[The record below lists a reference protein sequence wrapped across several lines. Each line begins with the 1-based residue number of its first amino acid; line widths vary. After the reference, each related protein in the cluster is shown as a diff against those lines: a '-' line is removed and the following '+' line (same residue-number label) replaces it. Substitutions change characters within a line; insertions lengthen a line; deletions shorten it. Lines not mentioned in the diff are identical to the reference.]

1 MVAIGKYVLLIDV
14 NKVHAGAPPGGFTIE
29 KPVMCHTNNLLE
41 GVCLIGEHDEDV
53 TDLAMPLYIS
63 SHIASASLDG
73 WVSLLS
79 PYSSLFP
86 MAHFKASIVPIV
98 GARLILY
105 MFSTYTASTKFEK

>member
-14 NKVHAGAPPGGFTIE
+14 NKVHAGAPPGGFIVE
-29 KPVMCHTNNLLE
+29 KPVMCHMDNLLE

-73 WVSLLS
+73 WVSLSITLLFIIS
-79 PYSSLFP
+79 KWHTLKPVSLP
-86 MAHFKASIVPIV
+86 
-98 GARLILY
+98 
-105 MFSTYTASTKFEK
+105 